1 MWLATVHKPLGR
13 GWAAR
18 ARLPTGGV
26 LLGTAVARAGFLELG
41 RGDLDPQ
48 EYGHLK
54 EVEKTVLLMG
64 RRPAD
69 WSAGWLA
76 QVGAEEAGSTVQS

>member
-1 MWLATVHKPLGR
+1 MPWSVKVGHVHTSPWGV

-26 LLGTAVARAGFLELG
+26 LLGTAVARVGFLELG

-48 EYGHLK
+48 E
-54 EVEKTVLLMG
+54 
-64 RRPAD
+64 
-69 WSAGWLA
+69 
-76 QVGAEEAGSTVQS
+76 